1 MRLLAFFQDYQLCKG
16 VCAGVYVCTGVC
28 VYVCTGVCVYVCIG
42 VCVYVCTG
50 VCVYV
55 CRGNHFRYSLG
66 QLALQRCVCVGRV
79 CVGAINSATV
89 CVCRVVCV

>member
-1 MRLLAFFQDYQLCKG
+1 MCAQVY
-16 VCAGVYVCTGVC
+16 VCMCAQVYVCMCAQVYVCTGVC
-28 VYVCTGVCVYVCIG
+28 VYVCTR
-42 VCVYVCTG
+42 

>member
-1 MRLLAFFQDYQLCKG
+1 MSFLAFCQDYQLCKG
-16 VCAGVYVCTGVC
+16 VCVGVYVCTGVC
-28 VYVCTGVCVYVCIG
+28 VH
-42 VCVYVCTG
+42 
-50 VCVYV
+50 V
-55 CRGNHFRYSLG
+55 CRGKHFRYSLG